1 MSRVR
6 RVIATRCVG
15 AGLVLLSVVLLAA
28 CGGSSSSS
36 SSATSAGS
44 GSSGTGTA
52 VATTASAGSGAP
64 GAIPVSASGGCGTV
78 PAVAPNDPSGVL
90 RSLGSQYVS
99 AYQGFRDYPLA
110 KSPWANWKPA
120 HKSGWNVQ
128 IVWQPLINSSTIG
141 FLKGLQDELKASGK
155 VATMQVQTM
164 DSVTDVPQQLQMIQT
179 AIQRKPDLLIVF
191 PAVPTAVA
199 PLIAQA
205 AKAGIPTISE
215 FQNTPSK
222 YAVSVNQNFY
232 LAQALPSA
240 GVLGLMGG
248 KGSVLEVHGIPGIA
262 GEIDTAAAWAQV
274 LSRCPHVQVA
284 GKVFGQYT
292 NTLAK
297 SLVQQFLATHP
308 AGVQGVFDA
317 GVMGAGIL
325 GAFEQTGHTPP
336 PLDDPGTTQGAIAY
350 FHDHPTYTMVG
361 ELTPNIEVGQDTGKV
376 ALRMLEGDGVKINTI
391 LSPSQPLVTKAN
403 LAQVWDPSF
412 REGSPV
418 GVSPPSGHW
427 LPNSYLDGFFVHKA
441 SQ

>member
-1 MSRVR
+1 MSRVT

-36 SSATSAGS
+36 SSAKSAGS
-44 GSSGTGTA
+44 GSSSSGS
-52 VATTASAGSGAP
+52 VATTTPAGTGSGSPSPIA
-64 GAIPVSASGGCGTV
+64 VSASGGCGTV
-78 PAVAPNDPSGVL
+78 PAVAPNDPTGVL
-90 RSLGSQYVS
+90 RSLGSQYVA
-99 AYQGFRDYPLA
+99 AYQGFRDYPLV
-110 KSPWANWKPA
+110 KSPWENWKPA

-128 IVWQPLINSSTIG
+128 IVWQPLINSSTTG

-191 PAVPTAVA
+191 PAVPNAVV

-215 FQNTPSK
+215 FESTPSK
-222 YAVSVNQNFY
+222 YAVSVNLNFY

-262 GEIDTAAAWAQV
+262 GEIDTAAAWAEV

-284 GKVFGQYT
+284 GKVFGQYSS
-292 NTLAK
+292 TLAK

-317 GVMGAGIL
+317 GVMGAGVL
-325 GAFEQTGHTPP
+325 GAFEQTGRTPP
-336 PLDDPGTTQGAIAY
+336 PLDEPGATQGAIAY
-350 FHDHPTYTMVG
+350 FHDHPSYSMVAT
-361 ELTPNIEVGQDTGKV
+361 LTPTIEVGQDTGKV

-412 REGSPV
+412 KEGSPV
-418 GVSPPSGHW
+418 SVSPSPGQW
-427 LPNSYLDGFFVHKA
+427 LPNSYLDGLFVHKA
-441 SQ
+441 S